1 TPSRTPGTCA
11 SARSADGRARS
22 DERTHDPAVPGRE
35 PGLSPLPRRGVRGPD
50 RGQREPRG
58 RRGRGGR
65 HPALPHGRA
74 GRHDPNGT
82 PRRRARRR
90 HHVREHAVSTIP
102 HEVQE
107 AARKHGELQRQNQID
122 LDAIKG
128 VDEDAPTRAAAALA
142 LRIDGAG
149 WSDIARVL
157 DYSSA
162 QRARKAVERVLAD
175 EAASVEQI
183 EHVRWLNAR
192 RLEKILNSLMKR
204 ATNPKDPDHLQYAR
218 MAVVVID

>member
-1 TPSRTPGTCA
+1 M
-11 SARSADGRARS
+11 
-22 DERTHDPAVPGRE
+22 
-35 PGLSPLPRRGVRGPD
+35 
-50 RGQREPRG
+50 
-58 RRGRGGR
+58 
-65 HPALPHGRA
+65 
-74 GRHDPNGT
+74 
-82 PRRRARRR
+82 
-90 HHVREHAVSTIP
+90 STIP

-218 MAVVVID
+218 MAVVVIDQHSKLYGANAPQKMNVQVTPAQVELERWVMQMAQQVAADQQEADIIDAEIVDDTEESK